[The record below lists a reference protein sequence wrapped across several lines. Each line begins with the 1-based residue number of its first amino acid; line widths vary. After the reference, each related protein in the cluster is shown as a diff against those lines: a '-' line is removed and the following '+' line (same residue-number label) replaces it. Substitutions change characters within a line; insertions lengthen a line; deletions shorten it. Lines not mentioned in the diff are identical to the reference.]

1 MPTFIEGGIE
11 TFDAL
16 VYSDPHP
23 NTAAFIEQQ
32 LYQPSA
38 ALTDTGMA
46 FMQKAHDL
54 YERFNG
60 SEAMRLAR
68 AAVRQIKGHWEKDV
82 IRPLTDIG
90 MLQSAK
96 LGMQRWLMAE
106 PTTRRMYHKQQCEG
120 FAGSYVDVNPGF
132 VGAEHY
138 DYRRVMNGIVEETD
152 DGWVAHEYIEDLRDG
167 DRELHAEEQFDIL
180 RSWQTLQNAMLAED
194 EDPTSKY
201 NSML

>member
-1 MPTFIEGGIE
+1 MATFIEGGID
-11 TFDAL
+11 TFNAL

-23 NTAAFIEQQ
+23 NTQAFIEHQ

-38 ALTDTGMA
+38 ALTETGAA

-54 YERFNG
+54 YEQFNG

-68 AAVRQIKGHWEKDV
+68 AAVRQVKGHWDKDI

-90 MLQSAK
+90 MVQSAK
-96 LGMQRWLMAE
+96 LTMQRWLMAE
-106 PTTRRMYHKQQCEG
+106 PYTRAKYHKQQCEG

-132 VGAEHY
+132 IGPEHY
-138 DYRRVMNGIVEETD
+138 DYRRVMHGIVEDTE
-152 DGWVAHEYIEDLRDG
+152 DGWVAHEYFDDLRDG

-180 RSWQTLQNAMLAED
+180 RSWQTLYNAMQMEN
-194 EDPTSKY
+194 EDPTSKF
-201 NSML
+201 NSLL